1 MTKTKTKP
9 SPPPAWGRVPLVPA
23 VVGFG
28 LGIFVADAMGYTGPA
43 AWWYVAMA
51 CFLPVILSVLFPG
64 PERWKAVGASA
75 FILLLFFTLG
85 GWRNNATYLPEQ
97 ADFFAS
103 QLEAEDLLA
112 VTINSLRPGRK
123 SIRAET
129 TVKALLNDST
139 GNRSVTGQLLLYLPP
154 DEKTSTLSV
163 GDEIVFKGEIRELK
177 KPLNPHVFDLRAY
190 WHRQAIYHQ
199 VFLREGADWRVSQS
213 ARGGLR
219 ARAERWRNAWFQT
232 FQAYLSGDELA
243 VAAALV
249 MGKRDGISQEVKS
262 AYTETGAIHVLAV
275 SGLHVGIIFL
285 ILRFL
290 LVTVLRLD
298 RTTAGR
304 WLVAGLSVVAVWL
317 FALVSGFSPSVQRS
331 AIMFTIL
338 AIGGISHRKGD
349 IFNTLAAAAL
359 LMLWLDPGQLFRVGF
374 QLSFTAII
382 GIVLFASPIDRLIRW
397 PTKLLRAAWST
408 IAASTGA
415 QLGTLPLSLYNFG
428 QFPTYFLVS
437 GTVVIVSA
445 FGAMFLG
452 LFHGLVV
459 ALGGESAVASLTGAL
474 LGAVIGLQ
482 NAFIF
487 FFQQLPGS
495 LIKVPELSWYWALL
509 LAIGIGLLAIWVR
522 WRNWWTLLAGI
533 VVFVGT
539 FFGARAQVP
548 GEVKGA
554 TLTLY
559 HVSRGGLMDIRLGG
573 ETAFALGSEPA
584 PDDLA
589 WTAGPNREHYGYE
602 PAFTL
607 PFTAD
612 TIVGDL
618 ALSNGILTVGD
629 TRWLILDKNLPT
641 EGVPNGDFTHL
652 LVRNGYRPDRLPEVS
667 GTPLLVVDGSN
678 PTYRLAEW
686 RGLGER
692 LNWEIHAT
700 GEDGALIL
708 EW

>member
-1 MTKTKTKP
+1 MKKT
-9 SPPPAWGRVPLVPA
+9 PPPAWGRVPLVPA

-28 LGIFVADAMGYTGPA
+28 LGVLVADAMGYTDPSTWFYA
-43 AWWYVAMA
+43 AIA
-51 CFLPVILSVLFPG
+51 CFLPVLLSVLFPG

-103 QLEAEDLLA
+103 QLEEGDLLA
-112 VTINSLRPGRK
+112 VTITSLRPGRK

-129 TVKALLNDST
+129 TVEALLNDST
-139 GNRSVTGQLLLYLPP
+139 SNRTVTGQLLLYLPP

-163 GDEIVFKGEIRELK
+163 GDEIVFKGEVRELK
-177 KPLNPHVFDLRAY
+177 GPLNPHVFDLRAY

-213 ARGGLR
+213 TRGGLR

-304 WLVAGLSVVAVWL
+304 WLVAGLSVAAVWL

-382 GIVLFASPIDRLIRW
+382 GIVLFAAPIDRLIRW

-408 IAASTGA
+408 IGASTGA

-452 LFHGLVV
+452 LLHGLVV
-459 ALGGESAVASLTGAL
+459 ALGGESVMAALTGAL

-495 LIKVPELSWYWALL
+495 LLKVPDLNWYWALA
-509 LAIGIGLLAIWVR
+509 LAFGIGLLAIWVR
-522 WRNWWTLLAGI
+522 WRNWRTLLAAV
-533 VVFVGT
+533 VVFAGT

-559 HVSRGGLMDIRLGG
+559 HVSRGGLMDVRFGG
-573 ETAFALGSEPA
+573 ETAFALGAEPA

-589 WTAGPNREHYGYE
+589 WTAGPNREHHGYE
-602 PAFTL
+602 PAFTR
-607 PFTAD
+607 PFFAD
-612 TIVGDL
+612 TTIGDL
-618 ALSNGILTVGD
+618 TLANGTLSVGN
-629 TRWLILDKNLPT
+629 TRWLIIDKNVK
-641 EGVPNGDFTHL
+641 EGTPSTGNFTHL
-652 LVRNGYRPDRLPEVS
+652 LIRNGFRPDRLPEVS
-667 GTPLLVVDGSN
+667 GSPFLVVDGSN

-686 RGLGER
+686 RELALER
-692 LNWEIHAT
+692 AWRIHVA

>member
-1 MTKTKTKP
+1 M
-9 SPPPAWGRVPLVPA
+9 PA

-28 LGIFVADAMGYTGPA
+28 LGVFVADAMGYTDPSTWFYA
-43 AWWYVAMA
+43 AIA
-51 CFLPVILSVLFPG
+51 CFLPVLLSVLFPG

-85 GWRNNATYLPEQ
+85 GWRNNAAYLPEQ
-97 ADFFAS
+97 ANFFAS
-103 QLEAEDLLA
+103 QLDAEDLLA
-112 VTINSLRPGRK
+112 VTVTSLRPGRK
-123 SIRAET
+123 SIRAEAS
-129 TVKALLNDST
+129 VKTLLNDST
-139 GNRSVTGQLLLYLPP
+139 SNRVVTGQLLLYLPP

-163 GDEIVFKGEIRELK
+163 GDEIVFKGKVRELQG
-177 KPLNPHVFDLRAY
+177 PLNPHVFDLRAY

-397 PTKLLRAAWST
+397 PTKILRAAWST
-408 IAASTGA
+408 IGASTGA

-459 ALGGESAVASLTGAL
+459 ALGGKSVMAALTGAL

-495 LIKVPELSWYWALL
+495 LLKVPDLNWYWALS
-509 LAIGIGLLAIWVR
+509 LAFGIGLLAIWVR
-522 WRNWWTLLAGI
+522 WRNWWALLAA
-533 VVFVGT
+533 VLVFTGT
-539 FFGARAQVP
+539 FFGARTQVP
-548 GEVKGA
+548 GEVKEA
-554 TLTLY
+554 TITLY
-559 HVSRGGLMDIRLGG
+559 HVSRGGLMDVRFGA

-589 WTAGPNREHYGYE
+589 WTAGPNREHHGYE
-602 PAFTL
+602 PAFTH

-612 TIVGDL
+612 TVVGDL
-618 ALSNGILTVGD
+618 SLKNGTLAVSD
-629 TRWLILDKNLPT
+629 TRWLILDKNIKEESLAA
-641 EGVPNGDFTHL
+641 GDFTHVL
-652 LVRNGYRPDRLPEVS
+652 IRNGLHPDRLPEVS
-667 GTPLLVVDGSN
+667 GSPLLVVDGSN

-686 RGLGER
+686 RELAGER
-692 LNWEIHAT
+692 GWKVHVT
-700 GEDGALIL
+700 GEDGAL
-708 EW
+708 EVNW